1 MAATCAKNSLEGQAD
16 MRKGA
21 SAHAEHVGGQ
31 EVCIV
36 ISGPLMM
43 PSKLCLG
50 FTHEWG
56 FPCRYACHKVGD
68 GGAVA
73 PAARGV
79 RRARLYL
86 PLQHDFSTQQ
96 VGIRS

>member
-21 SAHAEHVGGQ
+21 SAHAEHVDGQ
-31 EVCIV
+31 EGLHSNIPALDDAKLSVFGVDTCVGISLQVC
-36 ISGPLMM
+36 L
-43 PSKLCLG
+43 
-50 FTHEWG
+50 
-56 FPCRYACHKVGD
+56 HKVGD

-73 PAARGV
+73 PVARGV
-79 RRARLYL
+79 QCARLYL
-86 PLQHDFSTQQ
+86 PLQHDFGTQQ